1 MNALEECREQLARL
15 RARMREYQQRLKGTA
30 DAGER
35 GRIQTKLKAYRA
47 AVRDIQVQI
56 DHLDPPQAR
65 KARREQRKKLDIGAN
80 WDFFESSGTCWSDL
94 EGHSWQQVE
103 SGDTVRLGA
112 TMEQLGQWMAEGAQR
127 LTPQQRTYLDAY
139 YNEGLSMEAIARRH
153 GVTVSTVSRCVR
165 RGLERMRQ
173 WVEAKELIASCADG
187 KGDFDW
193 ERYLHQVPVLTDRQR
208 QLMLLVLSRLPRTRE
223 ELAEKLELDGSTVS
237 RTLALAERTLRKL
250 RVSGR
255 PIARPALR
263 DWSEA
268 DKWTLALDTGMPL
281 YFYYRYCF
289 RGQKVGGLTRY
300 NYELARRREAGE
312 TPEQVAR
319 ELGRPIRTVQSA
331 YYRLR
336 SSGVQIGHLLP
347 PEDDTMA
354 SRLPPEVYLALQRM
368 VTGHADP

>member
-1 MNALEECREQLARL
+1 MTALEECREQMVRL
-15 RARMREYQQRLKGTA
+15 RARVRAYQEQLKQTT
-30 DAGER
+30 DSGER
-35 GRIQTKLKAYRA
+35 GRLQTKLKAYRA
-47 AVRDIQVQI
+47 AIRDIQVQI

-80 WDFFESSGTCWSDL
+80 WDFFASSGTCWSDL
-94 EGHSWQQVE
+94 EGHSWKQVE

-112 TMEQLGQWMAEGAQR
+112 TMEQLGQWMAEGSQR

-139 YNEGLSMEAIARRH
+139 YNEGLSAEAIAQRY
-153 GVTVSTVSRCVR
+153 GITKSTVSRVIR
-165 RGLERMRQ
+165 RGLYRMQQ
-173 WVEAKELIASCADG
+173 WVEAKQLILSCSDG
-187 KGDFDW
+187 NGGFDW

-208 QLMLLVLSRLPRTRE
+208 QLMLLVLSKLPRTQE
-223 ELAEKLELDGSTVS
+223 ELADKLELDGSTVS

-250 RVSGR
+250 RVSGQ
-255 PIARPALR
+255 PIARPVLR
-263 DWSEA
+263 NWAEA

-336 SSGVQIGHLLP
+336 SSGVQIGHMRP

>member
-1 MNALEECREQLARL
+1 MTALEECREQLARL
-15 RARMREYQQRLKGTA
+15 RARMRAYQEQLKQTT
-30 DAGER
+30 DSGER
-35 GRIQTKLKAYRA
+35 GRIQLKLKTYRA

-165 RGLERMRQ
+165 RGLDRMRQ